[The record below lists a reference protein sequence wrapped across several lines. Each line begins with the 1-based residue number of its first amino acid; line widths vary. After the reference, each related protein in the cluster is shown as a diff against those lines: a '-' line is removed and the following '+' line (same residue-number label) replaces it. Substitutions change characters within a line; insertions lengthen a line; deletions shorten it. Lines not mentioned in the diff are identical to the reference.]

1 MADKF
6 KYSDDQI
13 KDLLDGIYAGSIT
26 EHDLP
31 EDLYYAIADY
41 LKSGLYSGFGGT
53 LTDFAGKDLEL
64 LQELREN
71 IYMFSAAKTYQETKD
86 IRDMMFNSDGDLVS
100 NREFNQLGAQAFDQW
115 NNDWGRTEY
124 NTARAQAQT
133 AGQWNEIQSS
143 KDILPFLTYSTIGD
157 ACAICA
163 PLDGF
168 TAHVDDPVWDSIM
181 PVNHFNCECIV
192 TQEDEEAIPTPT
204 DEKESIYNQVTGE
217 MSDEFKMNSG
227 KDGYIFS
234 PEHPYFEVAPKDRE
248 YAANNFNLP
257 IPSIEEETKGKVL
270 EFTEAKTIKEAGER
284 MNDLGVKYF
293 EPKGYSLDHANASL
307 RALETIPEKA
317 IPDALGNGKAFADW
331 TDRPLGRKADQWYGV
346 SIKYP
351 DLYKEGR
358 IIWKFGEERVD
369 YDIVGINTRQ
379 FSIKE
384 ITEKKIAYNEFYNKK
399 FGRDYFLHTD
409 GELTHFHEFGH
420 VYQHN
425 TYSEKFNEEWKW
437 ISKKWFNSAKFDVLK
452 SENEA
457 FAEAFADYY
466 GNDSKLLPDYVK
478 EFFDKN
484 VK

>member
-41 LKSGLYSGFGGT
+41 LKSGLYSGFGGA

-86 IRDMMFNSDGDLVS
+86 IRDLMFNSDGDLVS

-217 MSDEFKMNSG
+217 MSDEFKMNPG

-257 IPSIEEETKGKVL
+257 IPSVAEETGITKYADVINVESKNRFDIKETATVFNSKGEILGKSLGTETQCAVPIEAQKTENCIMTHNHPSGNKFKIGDMRRIGQSFSQADMVAAIRFNMEEIRATTP
-270 EFTEAKTIKEAGER
+270 EFTFIAKRPEKGWPDLDKYIKLNTANNKKVFTNFNKRIENNTTTIK
-284 MNDLGVKYF
+284 
-293 EPKGYSLDHANASL
+293 
-307 RALETIPEKA
+307 
-317 IPDALGNGKAFADW
+317 
-331 TDRPLGRKADQWYGV
+331 KADTVHWHTV
-346 SIKYP
+346 NKMTFEK
-351 DLYKEGR
+351 L
-358 IIWKFGEERVD
+358 
-369 YDIVGINTRQ
+369 GINYTKER
-379 FSIKE
+379 IK
-384 ITEKKIAYNEFYNKK
+384 
-399 FGRDYFLHTD
+399 
-409 GELTHFHEFGH
+409 
-420 VYQHN
+420 
-425 TYSEKFNEEWKW
+425 
-437 ISKKWFNSAKFDVLK
+437 
-452 SENEA
+452 
-457 FAEAFADYY
+457 
-466 GNDSKLLPDYVK
+466 
-478 EFFDKN
+478 
-484 VK
+484 